1 MRKWLFV
8 SAGVTCFAL
17 GAVGV
22 FVPGLPTTIFV
33 LTGSYLLARSSPGLD
48 ARLRR
53 SALFAPYVKYLDPA
67 VPMPRGAK
75 IAALVS
81 MWTTVSLSAAV
92 LRLGGAGAI
101 GPIALLAAGSLG
113 TWMIVA
119 FRSGLTK

>member
-8 SAGVTCFAL
+8 STGVTCFAL

-33 LTGSYLLARSSPGLD
+33 LSGSYLLVRGSPGLD

-53 SALFAPYVKYLDPA
+53 STLFAPYVKYLDPA

-81 MWTTVSLSAAV
+81 MWTTVSLSAAI

>member
-48 ARLRR
+48 AHLRR

-67 VPMPRGAK
+67 VPMPRA
-75 IAALVS
+75 
-81 MWTTVSLSAAV
+81 
-92 LRLGGAGAI
+92 R
-101 GPIALLAAGSLG
+101 
-113 TWMIVA
+113 
-119 FRSGLTK
+119 RSRRS

>member
-1 MRKWLFV
+1 
-8 SAGVTCFAL
+8 
-17 GAVGV
+17 
-22 FVPGLPTTIFV
+22 
-33 LTGSYLLARSSPGLD
+33 
-48 ARLRR
+48 
-53 SALFAPYVKYLDPA
+53 
-67 VPMPRGAK
+67 MPRGAK

-81 MWTTVSLSAAV
+81 MWTTVSLSAAI

>member
-1 MRKWLFV
+1 MLRAWGGRRV
-8 SAGVTCFAL
+8 RA
-17 GAVGV
+17 
-22 FVPGLPTTIFV
+22 GLPTTIFV

-48 ARLRR
+48 GRLRR